1 MPLKS
6 LALRLKEAF
15 GFRQKAATIVPTTR
29 KQAYYRTIEG
39 IGEAG
44 NLAEGITRRQPVSF
58 YYEDRWQTPGTPGR
72 AGVRVGNPHAMWKG
86 NNGTTYIHMY
96 VDPRS
101 ATATG
106 QLPGWRTFIVSRIR
120 GVSTLELGNTFF
132 GKPVQFPL
140 APGYNPNWYS
150 GQGTP
155 LYLAK

>member
-15 GFRQKAATIVPTTR
+15 GFRQRAATIIPTTR

-58 YYEDRWQTPGTPGR
+58 YYEDKWQEPGVPGR
-72 AGVRVGNPHAMWKG
+72 AGVRVGNPHAMWRG
-86 NNGTTYIHMY
+86 NNNTTYVHMY

-120 GVSTLELGNTFF
+120 GVSTLELGKTFF

-140 APGYNPNWYS
+140 GPGYNPAWYS